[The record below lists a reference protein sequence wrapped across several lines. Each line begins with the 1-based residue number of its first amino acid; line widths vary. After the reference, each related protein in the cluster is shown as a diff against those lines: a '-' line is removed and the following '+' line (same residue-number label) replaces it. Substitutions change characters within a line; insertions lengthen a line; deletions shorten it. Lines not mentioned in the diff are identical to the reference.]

1 MTSKQSDKN
10 ITKQIRIDKGVHRL
24 LKIKSA
30 QSGKSIRELV
40 ETCLTELLGQ

>member
-30 QSGKSIRELV
+30 QCGKSIRELV
-40 ETCLTELLGQ
+40 ETCLVELLEQ